1 MLFGGFVPNED
12 ESNLFA
18 SKTEDDSKTSF
29 DVIDNGVDLTLTNKS
44 MVLDV
49 TVGSIKTGPELCTP
63 SYFPSGGYKMSH

>member
-1 MLFGGFVPNED
+1 MLFGGFVENED
-12 ESNLFA
+12 GMFA
-18 SKTEDDSKTSF
+18 GKNEEDLKNNF
-29 DVIDNGVDLTLTNKS
+29 DVIDNGTDLTLTNKS

>member
-1 MLFGGFVPNED
+1 MLFGGFVQTEGEALEED
-12 ESNLFA
+12 A
-18 SKTEDDSKTSF
+18 KTTF
-29 DVIDNGVDLTLTNKS
+29 DVTDNGKDLTLTNKS